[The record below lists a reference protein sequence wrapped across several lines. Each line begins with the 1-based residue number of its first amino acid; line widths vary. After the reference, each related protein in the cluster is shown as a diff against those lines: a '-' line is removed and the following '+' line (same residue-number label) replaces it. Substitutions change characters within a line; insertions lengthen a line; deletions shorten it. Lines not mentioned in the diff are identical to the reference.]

1 MKKLIIENPDQ
12 DLLIEKIDRI
22 YNCICKLMQTGAND
36 HASFNNN
43 GKIVLKTEHI
53 YLETHEVCQI
63 LLICPR
69 TLSRLRDKKKVTY
82 VRKGTRIIYRFSEIE
97 RIVEE
102 RLICCKVKSV
112 SNLHMNYI
120 DYLTNTNK

>member
-22 YNCICKLMQTGAND
+22 YNCVCKLMQTGAND

-53 YLETHEVCQI
+53 YLDTKEVCQI
-63 LLICPR
+63 LHICSR
-69 TLSRLRDKKKVTY
+69 TLARLRDKKKVTY
-82 VRKGTRIIYRFSEIE
+82 LRKGTRIIYRFSEIE
-97 RIVEE
+97 RIIEE

-112 SNLHMNYI
+112 SNLHINYI
-120 DYLTNTNK
+120 DYLTNTIK